1 MSKIAI
7 TGHSKG
13 IGEALTKLYT
23 EAGHEVLGFSR
34 SNGYDLFTEEGK
46 DAVLAHALNENCDIF
61 INNAF
66 ADAAQITLF
75 RAFYEQWR
83 YDNTKTIVNINS
95 RAKYGPI
102 AGREYSMVKKML
114 HKEWV
119 KILENDGDRLC
130 RIININ
136 PGYVDTQMIRHPTAK
151 TYGFKH
157 DIMKPDVI
165 AGFIKFATDQPQQ
178 IEIGDFSVWH
188 TTIG

>member
-1 MSKIAI
+1 MSSIAI

-13 IGEALTKLYT
+13 IGEALTKLYSD
-23 EAGHEVLGFSR
+23 AGHEVIGFSR
-34 SNGYDLFTEEGK
+34 SNGFDLFTEEGR
-46 DAVLAHALNENCDIF
+46 DAVVAHHDACDIF
-61 INNAF
+61 VNNAF
-66 ADAAQITLF
+66 ADASQIYLF
-75 RAFYEQWR
+75 KEFYEKWR
-83 YDNTKTIVNINS
+83 YDKTKTIVNINS

-119 KILENDGDRLC
+119 NILGDHGDRLC

-136 PGYVDTQMIRHPTAK
+136 PGYVDTQMIRHPSAK
-151 TYGFKH
+151 SYGFTH
-157 DIMKPDVI
+157 EIMKPETL
-165 AGFIKFATDQPQQ
+165 AGFIKFATDQPQH

>member
-1 MSKIAI
+1 MSRIGI
-7 TGHSKG
+7 TGHTQG

-34 SNGYDLFTEEGK
+34 TNRYDIMTEEGRDK
-46 DAVLAHALNENCDIF
+46 IIAHHTDCDIF

-66 ADAAQITLF
+66 ADQHQITLF
-75 RAFYEQWR
+75 HAFYNHWR

-119 KILENDGDRLC
+119 KILEDHGDRKC

-136 PGYVDTQMIRHPTAK
+136 PGYVDTQMVRHPVAK
-151 TYGFKH
+151 TYGFEH
-157 DIMKPDVI
+157 DIMKPEVL
-165 AGFIKFATDQPQQ
+165 AGFVKFATDQPQQ
-178 IEIGDFSVWH
+178 IEIGDFGVWH
-188 TTIG
+188 TTLG

>member
-34 SNGYDLFTEEGK
+34 SNGFDLFTEEGR
-46 DAVLAHALNENCDIF
+46 DAVLTHDDCDIF

-66 ADAAQITLF
+66 ADASQITLF
-75 RAFYEQWR
+75 KAFYEKWR

-119 KILENDGDRLC
+119 KILEDHGDRLC

-151 TYGFKH
+151 TYGFTH
-157 DIMKPDVI
+157 EIMQPDTL
-165 AGFIKFATDQPQQ
+165 AGFIKFATDQPHH